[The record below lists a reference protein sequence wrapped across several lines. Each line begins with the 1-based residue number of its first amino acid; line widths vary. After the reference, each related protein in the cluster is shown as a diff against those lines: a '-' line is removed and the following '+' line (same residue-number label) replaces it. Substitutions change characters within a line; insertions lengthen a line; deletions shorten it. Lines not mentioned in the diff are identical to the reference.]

1 MNKYLVKTDSTLMEF
16 LLNHYNK
23 KNVKNLLKFKQ
34 VSVNGQVISQFDYS
48 LKRDDEIVVDRNPNN
63 NSSLD
68 IIDEDREL
76 IVINKPAGLLSMAGG
91 NEKEKT
97 AYHLVGEYL
106 KSKNKNAR
114 VFIVH
119 RLDKETSGVLLFA
132 KNEIIKNK
140 LQNNWNDI
148 VYKRGYLAIIEGKL
162 KKKHGTIKNHLDES
176 KTQMVYIANN
186 GKGKLAITNYK
197 VLKES
202 RYNSLIEVFLET
214 GRKNQIRVHMQSLGH
229 SIVGDKKYGA
239 TTNPIKRMGL
249 HSHVFAFVHPDT
261 KARMEFKAVVP
272 EEFKKMFK

>member
-1 MNKYLVKTDSTLMEF
+1 MNKYYVKKESTLMDF

-34 VSVNGQVISQFDYS
+34 VLVNGQVISQFDYQ
-48 LKRDDEIVVDRNPNN
+48 LNINDEIIVDKNASS

-68 IIDEDREL
+68 IIYEDKEL

-119 RLDKETSGVLLFA
+119 RLDKDTSGVLMFA
-132 KNEIIKNK
+132 KNEVMKNK
-140 LQNNWNDI
+140 LQNNWNEI
-148 VYKRGYLAIIEGKL
+148 VYKRGYLAIVEGKL
-162 KKKHGTIKNHLDES
+162 KNKHGTIKNHLDES
-176 KTQMVYIANN
+176 KTQMVYISNN
-186 GKGKLAITNYK
+186 GKGKLAITHYK

-202 RYNSLIEVFLET
+202 RYNSLVEVFLDT

-261 KARMEFKAVVP
+261 KAKMEFKAVVP
-272 EEFKKMFK
+272 DEFKKMF

>member
-68 IIDEDREL
+68 IIYEDREL

-140 LQNNWNDI
+140 F
-148 VYKRGYLAIIEGKL
+148 K
-162 KKKHGTIKNHLDES
+162 
-176 KTQMVYIANN
+176 
-186 GKGKLAITNYK
+186 
-197 VLKES
+197 
-202 RYNSLIEVFLET
+202 IEV
-214 GRKNQIRVHMQSLGH
+214 R
-229 SIVGDKKYGA
+229 
-239 TTNPIKRMGL
+239 
-249 HSHVFAFVHPDT
+249 
-261 KARMEFKAVVP
+261 
-272 EEFKKMFK
+272 